1 MSLYQRS
8 SPPQLQKYL
17 DTEVATA
24 ATQMDK
30 IYLPILN
37 QLTGNKREDDIRE
50 LREEF
55 QNVVGVIILLAT
67 PLSINSLALL
77 LGILAEDISQLLDPL
92 HSVLSVPRNREAPVR
107 ILHLSFRDYLLVTE
121 SPFHIH
127 EQTTHGKIS
136 SHCLRVMDTRLKHNI
151 CNLTSYG
158 TQREDNN
165 PQIINEHLTTDL
177 QYSCRYWV
185 HHVKESNRYI
195 SESEILAF
203 LKTQFLHWLEAMAL
217 MGSTSDVVEM
227 INSLQSSAG
236 KSNTEFSDFIYD
248 AKRFTLQN
256 GFIVSMAP
264 LQLYCSGL
272 VFAPVQSIVK
282 KTFYGEIS
290 KHIKRL
296 PCVEDSWSSNL
307 QTLEGH
313 FGSVSSVAFS
323 PDGCTLASGSG
334 DQTVKLWDTAT
345 GTLRQTLEGHYDP
358 VNSVAFSPD
367 GCTLASGSDGQTIKL
382 WDATTGTLRQTLE
395 GHPHMVSSVL
405 ELPNSILKSR
415 FLYLM
420 LGLP

>member
-1 MSLYQRS
+1 
-8 SPPQLQKYL
+8 
-17 DTEVATA
+17 
-24 ATQMDK
+24 
-30 IYLPILN
+30 
-37 QLTGNKREDDIRE
+37 
-50 LREEF
+50 
-55 QNVVGVIILLAT
+55 
-67 PLSINSLALL
+67 
-77 LGILAEDISQLLDPL
+77 
-92 HSVLSVPRNREAPVR
+92 
-107 ILHLSFRDYLLVTE
+107 
-121 SPFHIH
+121 
-127 EQTTHGKIS
+127 
-136 SHCLRVMDTRLKHNI
+136 
-151 CNLTSYG
+151 
-158 TQREDNN
+158 
-165 PQIINEHLTTDL
+165 
-177 QYSCRYWV
+177 
-185 HHVKESNRYI
+185 
-195 SESEILAF
+195 
-203 LKTQFLHWLEAMAL
+203 
-217 MGSTSDVVEM
+217 
-227 INSLQSSAG
+227 
-236 KSNTEFSDFIYD
+236 
-248 AKRFTLQN
+248 
-256 GFIVSMAP
+256 
-264 LQLYCSGL
+264 
-272 VFAPVQSIVK
+272 VK

>member
-1 MSLYQRS
+1 
-8 SPPQLQKYL
+8 
-17 DTEVATA
+17 
-24 ATQMDK
+24 MDK

-236 KSNTEFSDFIYD
+236 
-248 AKRFTLQN
+248 
-256 GFIVSMAP
+256 VSFFYLDNRVVADV
-264 LQLYCSGL
+264 YCRKVILS
-272 VFAPVQSIVK
+272 F
-282 KTFYGEIS
+282 
-290 KHIKRL
+290 
-296 PCVEDSWSSNL
+296 
-307 QTLEGH
+307 QTLSMMQKGLLYKMALSLAWLH
-313 FGSVSSVAFS
+313 SNFTVLVS
-323 PDGCTLASGSG
+323 C
-334 DQTVKLWDTAT
+334 
-345 GTLRQTLEGHYDP
+345 LRL
-358 VNSVAFSPD
+358 SKA
-367 GCTLASGSDGQTIKL
+367 L
-382 WDATTGTLRQTLE
+382 
-395 GHPHMVSSVL
+395 
-405 ELPNSILKSR
+405 
-415 FLYLM
+415 
-420 LGLP
+420 